1 MTKQEKLAYLIKN
14 YNKEF
19 VETQHKVIFEL
30 DKKYS
35 IVCACGRLAT
45 GFHTQRC
52 KKFNDEVDKETIKIL
67 EKYLK

>member
-1 MTKQEKLAYLIKN
+1 MKIKEKLNYLIEHH
-14 YNKEF
+14 YEEF
-19 VETQHKVIFEL
+19 IKAQSEAIWTL

-45 GFHTQRC
+45 GFHTSQC